1 MTHNWIL
8 RNIIYYAA
16 FFSVG
21 DLFDEGLWCSEKEF
35 AYYVNRFNDLF
46 RVPAGSQ
53 LFVVAGNHDVGFHYG

>member
-1 MTHNWIL
+1 MIGFYTEVTLCIVL
-8 RNIIYYAA
+8 LS
-16 FFSVG
+16 FFVG

-53 LFVVAGNHDVGFHYG
+53 IFVVVGNHDVGFHYG